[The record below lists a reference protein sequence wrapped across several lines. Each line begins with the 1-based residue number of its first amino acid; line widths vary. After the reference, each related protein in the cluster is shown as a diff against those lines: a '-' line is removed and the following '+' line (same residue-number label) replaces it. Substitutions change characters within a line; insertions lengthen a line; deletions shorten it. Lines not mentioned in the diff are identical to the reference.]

1 MLKLVVI
8 CLVTTETLAAEDQ
21 TSHNNVQTH
30 SARRPN
36 ERLQLSLPSSPR
48 ASTPTTPTRASTR
61 LRSVRVS
68 GPHRPTLIPG
78 NVRHS
83 FPPPTAKGLQ
93 TRTENGKTISMNG
106 VSVRQGQLSGKPPA
120 LSSVDRHISGSSRN
134 GESST
139 PTAKRI
145 SRWFF
150 SSDDSEVRE
159 DRKPG
164 LIEVLRPPPPPSSSL
179 SFPPNYN
186 FVESAVPLTA
196 SDTHNQPLF
205 LSHRAPP
212 QHKSK
217 TRECNPCNKVPWI
230 PMIRTHEDVQFK
242 GPSYAGNGHA
252 HSSNTYLP
260 PAPVSSQYDS
270 PSIGSLPLQSHDI
283 GYGPPLPPLHSS
295 GDQYGPPPNSGLTVG
310 QYVAPPPSS
319 IHPATEYGPP
329 PQFAQHIQPER
340 KPQPIQT
347 PQHTGN
353 EYGSPYK
360 LEDEYG
366 PPPPPSHEIH
376 LEHKPPPL
384 PASLHLGNEFGLVP
398 PLNLKESGYLPPLQ
412 PQPPRTVYVPP
423 PRPPPPPVN
432 QYGPPQHDT
441 IKEPSSPQLAPSY
454 LPVPPV
460 YEADLFNG
468 GPQSAISQ
476 YPLGSNKAIN
486 NGQKY
491 HQNSADSYGG
501 NGPGGGSDHSEID
514 VVQSVSLIDSHPVE
528 SQHPETSG
536 LHDASNT
543 GVSPIHLV
551 PAVSTTPKI
560 NTGESH
566 KEEAARLPNHQ
577 LHLTSGENYQQHEYK
592 HHSHNTSNNNLTE
605 DHSSIEVIPSI
616 QVADY
621 LSSVEYPLQIIQ
633 SPYIDVTGN
642 SGHRVQ
648 QTSDDQNYGNHP
660 SAHTSS
666 YGEEEI
672 IIGKPNLAASNLN
685 NSNINSYN
693 IGGYNSPKNVSEIH
707 DQKQQQST
715 IHETSSGEHF
725 NERPV
730 TLDHSPI
737 TGVVNSFLDN
747 SYLATDN
754 QIKHITEDVNILR
767 GNGKNQE
774 SFLTKENG
782 SAVFDIQPSIQ
793 TAAEGNSLI
802 HQINNAFQSHTDST
816 IVSPLQNT
824 FKQLPN
830 SDYILFQNFP
840 QPPLSYLPADVL
852 KQQLPPPTQLHS
864 TLQKNPYLPPFPSQ
878 SQTFIQST
886 SPLPTRP
893 FEHALKL
900 EAPAPFLNPPPQG
913 NEEYST
919 VTSSPLNGYT
929 FWTPEPRPVSS
940 SLSPISNEN
949 EWDSAKTKT
958 PLKMS
963 NENIIAAFAEAAG
976 LLPPPPSPS
985 ETSNQSNKKPKQ
997 IQIVVPYTSS
1007 KDLMHF
1013 KIQDKNKPLFDA
1025 TGWLPITSNE
1035 DITKQ
1040 QGRKAPTLKINCSDD
1055 EESWRQECKISSSL
1069 SEQEQNDYHQY
1080 QESRTVTATAPAVQ
1094 RVKEVTRPNPQKSY
1108 GELQHVFATN
1118 IRDLLRGEEDIKRV
1132 PDPITLQRLQKNI
1145 DEWTALEY
1153 STRNYPDSFN
1163 TTRHTEGAV
1172 KSTTPTSSVTLLH
1185 RLLVPSKKIPDE
1197 YLTTT
1202 PSLFDDVTSTANSVA
1217 TAIPSFKSSRITTTT
1232 TTSSTAATT
1241 EKQIGTKTSHS
1252 SFNNYGFSGS
1262 YQRTVS
1268 LGNNKSSESSSKDTV
1283 NQDVPLNH
1291 ERKGENHNWKIIES
1305 NNIIPD
1311 IESAVTKKTTTPITT
1326 PPVTTPPSNKK
1337 AVTDIYAH
1345 TGHTTWEHIPI
1356 SISPITNE
1364 KVYVVTPMA
1373 NWTPDFTTPTP
1384 YLTSPYSTNTH
1395 STSINDVFPFR
1406 NGPHSVQKLVASV
1419 PLSFKSPRFIVRPTP
1434 GPTVQRSYTVTSLDD
1449 ADDSWN
1455 NLKTTTLEEAK
1466 VNEIDGNTGK
1476 FSTE

>member
-8 CLVTTETLAAEDQ
+8 CLVATETLAAEDQ
-21 TSHNNVQTH
+21 TVQTH

-36 ERLQLSLPSSPR
+36 KHLQPPPPPPPSPR
-48 ASTPTTPTRASTR
+48 ALTPTTPTRATTR

-68 GPHRPTLIPG
+68 GPQRQTMIPG
-78 NVRHS
+78 NIRHS
-83 FPPPTAKGLQ
+83 FPPPTAKDLQ
-93 TRTENGKTISMNG
+93 TRTETGRKISTN
-106 VSVRQGQLSGKPPA
+106 VASVRQGPFSGNIPA
-120 LSSVDRHISGSSRN
+120 LSSVDRHVSGSSRN
-134 GESST
+134 GESSA
-139 PTAKRI
+139 PTAERI

-150 SSDDSEVRE
+150 SSDDSQIRE

-164 LIEVLRPPPPPSSSL
+164 LIEVLRPPPPPPSSL

-186 FVESAVPLTA
+186 FVQSAVALTA
-196 SDTHNQPLF
+196 SDTHHQPSF

-212 QHKSK
+212 HHKSK

-230 PMIRTHEDVQFK
+230 PMIRTHENVQFK
-242 GPSYAGNGHA
+242 GPPYAGNGHA

-270 PSIGSLPLQSHDI
+270 PSIGSLPLQSHDTA
-283 GYGPPLPPLHSS
+283 YGPPLPPLHSP
-295 GDQYGPPPNSGLTVG
+295 GDQYGPPPTSVSTVG

-340 KPQPIQT
+340 RPQQIQA

-353 EYGSPYK
+353 EYSSPHK

-366 PPPPPSHEIH
+366 PPPLPSHEIN
-376 LEHKPPPL
+376 LEYKPPPL
-384 PASLHLGNEFGLVP
+384 PASLHHGNEFGLVP
-398 PLNLKESGYLPPLQ
+398 PLNPKEEGYLPPLL
-412 PQPPRTVYVPP
+412 PEPPRTVYV
-423 PRPPPPPVN
+423 PPPPPVN

-441 IKEPSSPQLAPSY
+441 VKEPSSPQLAPSY
-454 LPVPPV
+454 LPAPPV
-460 YEADLFNG
+460 YEAEPFNG
-468 GPQSAISQ
+468 GPQSAISK
-476 YPLGSNKAIN
+476 YPLGSNTAVN
-486 NGQKY
+486 NGQNY
-491 HQNSADSYGG
+491 HPNSADNYGE
-501 NGPGGGSDHSEID
+501 NGPSGGSDHSETD
-514 VVQSVSLIDSHPVE
+514 AVQSVSLIDSHPVE
-528 SQHPETSG
+528 SQHPQTSG
-536 LHDASNT
+536 LHDVGNT

-566 KEEAARLPNHQ
+566 KVEASRLPNDQ
-577 LHLTSGENYQQHEYK
+577 LYLTSGENDQQHEYK
-592 HHSHNTSNNNLTE
+592 HLSHNTSNKNRTE
-605 DHSSIEVIPSI
+605 NHSSLEVIPSI

-633 SPYIDVTGN
+633 SPYIDVTEN
-642 SGHRVQ
+642 TGHRVQ
-648 QTSDDQNYGNHP
+648 HISVDQNYGNHSP
-660 SAHTSS
+660 AHPSS

-685 NSNINSYN
+685 NSNINSYK
-693 IGGYNSPKNVSEIH
+693 IGGYNSQYNVSEFH

-730 TLDHSPI
+730 TLDHSPKS
-737 TGVVNSFLDN
+737 GVVNSFLDN
-747 SYLATDN
+747 TYLATDN
-754 QIKHITEDVNILR
+754 QIKHIAEDVNVLR
-767 GNGKNQE
+767 GNGKSQE

-793 TAAEGNSLI
+793 TTAEGNSLI

-816 IVSPLQNT
+816 IASPLQNN
-824 FKQLPN
+824 FKQSQN

-852 KQQLPPPTQLHS
+852 KQQLPPPAQLHS
-864 TLQKNPYLPPFPSQ
+864 TLQKNPYLLPFPSQ
-878 SQTFIQST
+878 SQTSIQST

-900 EAPAPFLNPPPQG
+900 EAPAPFLNPPPKG

-919 VTSSPLNGYT
+919 VTSTPLNGYT
-929 FWTPEPRPVSS
+929 FWTPEPRPASS
-940 SLSPISNEN
+940 SLSPISNGN
-949 EWDSAKTKT
+949 EWDSLKTKT

-963 NENIIAAFAEAAG
+963 NENIIASFAEAAG
-976 LLPPPPSPS
+976 LLPPPPSLS
-985 ETSNQSNKKPKQ
+985 ETSNQSNKKTKQ
-997 IQIVVPYTSS
+997 IQIIVPYTSS

-1013 KIQDKNKPLFDA
+1013 KIQDKNKPIFDA

-1040 QGRKAPTLKINCSDD
+1040 QGRKAPTLNINCSDD
-1055 EESWRQECKISSSL
+1055 EESWRQQCKTSNSL
-1069 SEQEQNDYHQY
+1069 SGQEQNDYHQH

-1094 RVKEVTRPNPQKSY
+1094 SVKEVTKPNPQKSY
-1108 GELQHVFATN
+1108 SELQHIFATN
-1118 IRDLLRGEEDIKRV
+1118 IRNLLRGEEDIKRV
-1132 PDPITLQRLQKNI
+1132 PDSITLQRLQKNI

-1153 STRNYPDSFN
+1153 SKRKDPASFN
-1163 TTRHTEGAV
+1163 TTRNTDGGI
-1172 KSTTPTSSVTLLH
+1172 KSTTDPTSSSTLLH
-1185 RLLVPSKKIPDE
+1185 RLLVPSKKIPEE

-1202 PSLFDDVTSTANSVA
+1202 PSLFDDVTSTDNSAA
-1217 TAIPSFKSSRITTTT
+1217 TAIPSFKSSRSTTIT
-1232 TTSSTAATT
+1232 TTSSTTATT
-1241 EKQIGTKTSHS
+1241 EKTIGTRTPHS

-1268 LGNNKSSESSSKDTV
+1268 LSNNKSSDSNSKESVK
-1283 NQDVPLNH
+1283 QDVPLNH
-1291 ERKGENHNWKIIES
+1291 QRKGENHNWKIIES

-1311 IESAVTKKTTTPITT
+1311 VESDVTKKTTTPITT
-1326 PPVTTPPSNKK
+1326 PPVTTPPSNTKT
-1337 AVTDIYAH
+1337 VTDIYAD
-1345 TGHTTWEHIPI
+1345 TGHTTWDQIPI

-1373 NWTPDFTTPTP
+1373 NWTPDFTTPLP
-1384 YLTSPYSTNTH
+1384 YLTLPYSTNTH
-1395 STSINDVFPFR
+1395 STSVNDVFPFR

-1419 PLSFKSPRFIVRPTP
+1419 PLSFKSPRFLVRPTP

-1449 ADDSWN
+1449 DDGWN
-1455 NLKTTTLEEAK
+1455 NLKTTTLEAAK
-1466 VNEIDGNTGK
+1466 INEIDGITGK
-1476 FSTE
+1476 FSTG